1 MLLRSSSL
9 LGSLLLVCAV
19 LTAARAS
26 ILTDSPPPQILTRQ
40 LRHFQS
46 FPYSVSFYRM
56 LGHDRQLR
64 PYYGVNDEVAALID
78 SMNNND
84 DVASSSGEEVYPTRP
99 RRSDGLRGYA
109 CRFKFCRIYDA

>member
-1 MLLRSSSL
+1 MHSASSL
-9 LGSLLLVCAV
+9 LGSLLVVSAIINTSVATLISSSDDAN
-19 LTAARAS
+19 
-26 ILTDSPPPQILTRQ
+26 PQIITRQ
-40 LRHFQS
+40 LRS

-64 PYYGVNDEVAALID
+64 PYYGANDEVAALID
-78 SMNNND
+78 SMNN
-84 DVASSSGEEVYPTRP
+84 EELFPTRP